1 MSTKIQAEVILSKCR
16 EGKKIFGV
24 RMENTSLGWKYN
36 WAFKI
41 SDKRANAEEFENTHI
56 VGDIYPDPE
65 YPGCPY
71 CRGNSFIICGNCGKL
86 YCYNEKNGV
95 STCEWCGNTG
105 RLSNYDGAGISSSGD
120 I

>member
-1 MSTKIQAEVILSKCR
+1 MYTNIEAEVVLAKCR

-24 RMENTSLGWKYN
+24 RMEKTSLGWKYN

-41 SDKRANAEEFENTHI
+41 GDKRAGAEGYANTRI
-56 VGDIYPDPE
+56 KGNIYPDPE

-71 CRGNSFIICGNCGKL
+71 CKGKSFIICGNCGRI
-86 YCYNEKNGV
+86 YCNNEHNGM

-105 RLSNYDGAGISSSGD
+105 TLGVYDGAGINASGD
-120 I
+120 V